1 MCMENHVPMA
11 VFSLNEENG
20 IINAMQGKINGNGSY
35 RITGGLYAG
44 ED

>member
-20 IINAMQGKINGNGSY
+20 IINAMQGKING
-35 RITGGLYAG
+35 TVVTA
-44 ED
+44 